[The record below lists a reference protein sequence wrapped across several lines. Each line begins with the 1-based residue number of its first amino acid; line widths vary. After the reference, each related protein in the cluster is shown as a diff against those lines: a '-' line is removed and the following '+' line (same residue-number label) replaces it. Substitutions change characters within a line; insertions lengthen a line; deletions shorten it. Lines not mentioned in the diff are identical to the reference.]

1 MAPDAPKAAP
11 PGQDPGGQA
20 AGAPT
25 PKVATRGQ
33 AVATPRSPAGQVLP
47 PGQDADGQAV
57 TAPRSPATP
66 APATPASAALPP
78 SFDALVARAM
88 KTFEIPGMGVAI
100 VKDGK
105 VVLAKGYGV
114 RKLGEPA
121 PVDAKTLFGIASNTK
136 AFTATALGLLV
147 EEGKLEWDAPVIRY
161 LPWFQM
167 WDSYVT
173 REMTVRDLL
182 VHRSGLGLGA
192 GDLLI
197 FPESTYSRREI
208 LERLRF
214 VRPATSFRSAYAYD
228 NILYLAAG
236 EVVVAVSGR
245 TWEDFISER
254 ILRRVGMTVSRPRHT
269 VDVSGLNVAIP
280 HSPLETGIVA
290 VPPDENDNMNP
301 AGGILSCA
309 EDMAKWML
317 VHLDEGRLAD
327 GTRLFAEK
335 TERELTT
342 LVTPIPFGDP
352 PAELAAQRMN
362 FRGYALGF
370 SVNDYR
376 GRKMVSHTGGL
387 SGYVSRLVM
396 VPELELGIAVLTN
409 QESSDAYNSVIYAVL
424 DQAMGVPP
432 TDWASAYL
440 KVKERGVSGT
450 ADALKKAAAKRDAAA
465 KPSLPLA
472 DYAGTYEDAWYGPI
486 VITLEGGKLA
496 MSFAKTPG
504 MVGDME
510 HWSRETFVV
519 RWHDRELRADAY
531 VTFSLDP
538 DGAIVEARMK
548 AFSPDTDFSYDFQDL
563 LLKPV
568 RRKAG

>member
-1 MAPDAPKAAP
+1 MLLLTVAGLTGLIQASPGADAARLSPQTPPKAAP
-11 PGQDPGGQA
+11 
-20 AGAPT
+20 
-25 PKVATRGQ
+25 RGQ
-33 AVATPRSPAGQVLP
+33 ATAGSPSPAAATAAAVLP
-47 PGQDADGQAV
+47 PG
-57 TAPRSPATP
+57 
-66 APATPASAALPP
+66 
-78 SFDALVARAM
+78 FDALVARAM
-88 KTFEIPGMGVAI
+88 KTFAVPGMGIAV

-105 VVLAKGYGV
+105 IVLAKGYGV

-121 PVDAKTLFGIASNTK
+121 LVDARTLFGIASNTK

-147 EEGKLEWDAPVIRY
+147 EEGKIAWDAPVTRY

-167 WDSYVT
+167 WDPYVT

-192 GDLLI
+192 GDLMI
-197 FPESTYSRREI
+197 WPESTYSRRQI

-214 VRPATSFRSAYAYD
+214 VKPATSFRSAYAYD

-236 EVVVAVSGR
+236 EVIEAVSGR
-245 TWEDFISER
+245 TWEDFIAER
-254 ILRRVGMTVSRPRHT
+254 ILKKVGLASSRPRHLA
-269 VDVSGLNVAIP
+269 DVAGMNVAIP
-280 HSPLETGIVA
+280 HAPLETGLA
-290 VPPDENDNMNP
+290 AQPPDENDNMNP

-317 VHLDEGRLAD
+317 VHLNEGRLPEGA
-327 GTRLFAEK
+327 LFSEK
-335 TERELTT
+335 TERELTS
-342 LVTPIPFGDP
+342 LVTPIAIANP

-370 SVNDYR
+370 NVNDYR
-376 GRKMVSHTGGL
+376 GRKLVSHTGAL

-396 VPELELGIAVLTN
+396 VPDLELGIVVLTN
-409 QESSDAYNSVIYAVL
+409 QESGEAYNSVIYAVL
-424 DQAMGVPP
+424 DHAMGFQP
-432 TDWASAYL
+432 TDWAQAYL
-440 KVKERGVSGT
+440 KVKERRISST
-450 ADALKKAAAKRDAAA
+450 AEALKKAVAKRDAAA

-486 VITLEGGKLA
+486 SVALEGAGEAAKLV
-496 MSFAKTPG
+496 MSFTKTPG
-504 MVGDME
+504 MVGDLE

-519 RWHDRELRADAY
+519 RWRDRELRADAY
-531 VTFSLDP
+531 VTFTLDP

-563 LLKPV
+563 LLKPI
-568 RRKAG
+568 RK

>member
-1 MAPDAPKAAP
+1 MLLLTVAGLTGLIQASPGADAARLSPQTTPKAAP
-11 PGQDPGGQA
+11 
-20 AGAPT
+20 
-25 PKVATRGQ
+25 RGQ
-33 AVATPRSPAGQVLP
+33 ATAGSPSPAAAATAAAPTVVLP
-47 PGQDADGQAV
+47 PG
-57 TAPRSPATP
+57 
-66 APATPASAALPP
+66 
-78 SFDALVARAM
+78 FDALVARTM
-88 KTFEIPGMGVAI
+88 KTFAVPGMGIAV

-105 VVLAKGYGV
+105 IVLAKGYGV

-121 PVDAKTLFGIASNTK
+121 LVDARTLFGVASNTK

-147 EEGKLEWDAPVIRY
+147 EEGKIAWDAPVTRY

-167 WDSYVT
+167 WDPYVT

-192 GDLLI
+192 GDLMI
-197 FPESTYSRREI
+197 WPESTYSRRQI

-214 VRPATSFRSAYAYD
+214 VKPATSFRSAYAYD

-236 EVVVAVSGR
+236 EVIEAVSGR
-245 TWEDFISER
+245 TWEDFIAER
-254 ILRRVGMTVSRPRHT
+254 ILKKVGLASSRPRHLA
-269 VDVSGLNVAIP
+269 DVAGMNVAIP
-280 HSPLETGIVA
+280 HAPLETGLA
-290 VPPDENDNMNP
+290 AQPPDENDNMNP

-317 VHLDEGRLAD
+317 VHLNEGRLPEGA
-327 GTRLFAEK
+327 LFSEK
-335 TERELTT
+335 TERELTS
-342 LVTPIPFGDP
+342 LVTPIAIANP

-370 SVNDYR
+370 NVNDYR
-376 GRKMVSHTGGL
+376 GRKLVSHTGAL

-396 VPELELGIAVLTN
+396 VPDLELGIVVLTN
-409 QESSDAYNSVIYAVL
+409 QESGEAYNSVIYAVL
-424 DQAMGVPP
+424 DHAMGFQP
-432 TDWASAYL
+432 TDWAQAYL
-440 KVKERGVSGT
+440 KVKERRISST
-450 ADALKKAAAKRDAAA
+450 AEALKKAVAKRDAAA

-486 VITLEGGKLA
+486 SVALEGAGEAAKLV
-496 MSFAKTPG
+496 MSFTKTPG
-504 MVGDME
+504 MVGDLE

-519 RWHDRELRADAY
+519 RWRDRELRADAY
-531 VTFSLDP
+531 VTFTLDP

-563 LLKPV
+563 LLKPI
-568 RRKAG
+568 RK

>member
-1 MAPDAPKAAP
+1 MRKRTVSLAVSVLVAALALIPAAAASQTTPKAASR
-11 PGQDPGGQA
+11 GTA
-20 AGAPT
+20 APALG
-25 PKVATRGQ
+25 
-33 AVATPRSPAGQVLP
+33 SPAAVLP
-47 PGQDADGQAV
+47 SG
-57 TAPRSPATP
+57 
-66 APATPASAALPP
+66 
-78 SFDALVARAM
+78 FDALVARAM
-88 KTFEIPGMGVAI
+88 KTFEVPGMGIAV

-121 PVDAKTLFGIASNTK
+121 AVDAQTLFGIASNTK

-147 EEGKLEWDAPVIRY
+147 EEGKIAWDAPVIRY
-161 LPWFQM
+161 LPWLQM
-167 WDSYVT
+167 WDPYVT

-214 VRPATSFRSAYAYD
+214 VKPATSFRGAYAYD

-236 EVVVAVSGR
+236 EVIAAMSGR
-245 TWEDFISER
+245 TWEDFVAER
-254 ILRRVGMTVSRPRHT
+254 ILKKVGMAESRPRHSA
-269 VDVSGLNVAIP
+269 DVTGMNVAIP
-280 HSPLETGIVA
+280 HAALETGVVP

-309 EDMAKWML
+309 VDMAKWML
-317 VHLDEGRLAD
+317 VHLGEGRLAD
-327 GTRLFAEK
+327 GTRLFTAK
-335 TERELTT
+335 TERELTS
-342 LVTPIPFGDP
+342 LVTPIPISDL

-376 GRKMVSHTGGL
+376 GRKVVSHTGGL
-387 SGYVSRLVM
+387 TGYVSRLVM
-396 VPELELGIAVLTN
+396 VPELGLGIAVLTN
-409 QESSDAYNSVIYAVL
+409 QESGEAYNSVIYAVL

-432 TDWASAYL
+432 TEWAQAYL
-440 KVKERGVSGT
+440 KVNERGIAGT
-450 ADALKKAAAKRDAAA
+450 AEALKKAAAKRATAAR
-465 KPSLPLA
+465 PSLPLA

-486 VITLEGGKLA
+486 SIALEGESGKLV
-496 MSFAKTPG
+496 MSFTKTPG

-519 RWHDRELRADAY
+519 RWRDRALRADAY
-531 VTFSLDP
+531 VTFMLDP

-563 LLKPV
+563 LLKPA
-568 RRKAG
+568 RK

>member
-1 MAPDAPKAAP
+1 MRKRTACLVIAVLTI
-11 PGQDPGGQA
+11 A
-20 AGAPT
+20 AGLAL
-25 PKVATRGQ
+25 AG
-33 AVATPRSPAGQVLP
+33 PRSPASATAAAAVLP
-47 PGQDADGQAV
+47 PG
-57 TAPRSPATP
+57 
-66 APATPASAALPP
+66 
-78 SFDALVARAM
+78 FDALVARSI
-88 KTFEIPGMGVAI
+88 KTFAVPGIGIAV

-121 PVDAKTLFGIASNTK
+121 PVDAQTLFGIASNTK
-136 AFTATALGLLV
+136 AFTATALALLV
-147 EEGKLEWDAPVIRY
+147 EDGKLAWDAPVTRY

-167 WDSYVT
+167 WDPYVT

-197 FPESTYSRREI
+197 FPESTYSRRQI

-236 EVVVAVSGR
+236 EVIEAVSGR

-254 ILRRVGMTVSRPRHT
+254 ILKKVGMAGSRPRHSGT
-269 VDVSGLNVAIP
+269 VAGMNVAIP
-280 HSPLETGIVA
+280 HALLETGIVA
-290 VPPDENDNMNP
+290 QPPDENDNMNP

-309 EDMAKWML
+309 EDMARWML
-317 VHLDEGRLAD
+317 VHLGEGGLAD
-327 GTRLFAEK
+327 GTRLFTAK

-342 LVTPIPFGDP
+342 LVTPIPISDP

-376 GRKMVSHTGGL
+376 GRKVVSHTGGL

-396 VPELELGIAVLTN
+396 VPELEFGIAILTN
-409 QESSDAYNSVIYAVL
+409 QESGEAYNSVIYAVL

-432 TDWASAYL
+432 TDWAQAYL
-440 KVKERGVSGT
+440 KVQERGIST
-450 ADALKKAAAKRDAAA
+450 TDEALKKAAAKRNAAA
-465 KPSLPLA
+465 QPSLPLA

-486 VITLEGGKLA
+486 AIALKGEISGGEGGGEGGKLV

-519 RWHDRELRADAY
+519 RWRDRELRADAY
-531 VTFSLDP
+531 VTFTLDP

-563 LLKPV
+563 LLKPA
-568 RRKAG
+568 RK

>member
-1 MAPDAPKAAP
+1 MFFGKPPAVAIVVLAAILAFAFGPVPATASALTGTDAGADILQPAPKAAP
-11 PGQDPGGQA
+11 
-20 AGAPT
+20 
-25 PKVATRGQ
+25 RGQ
-33 AVATPRSPAGQVLP
+33 ATAGSLSPAAATAAAVLP
-47 PGQDADGQAV
+47 PG
-57 TAPRSPATP
+57 
-66 APATPASAALPP
+66 
-78 SFDALVARAM
+78 FDAIVARVM
-88 KTFEIPGMGVAI
+88 KTFDVPGMGIAV
-100 VKDGK
+100 VKNGK
-105 VVLAKGYGV
+105 VVLAKGFGI
-114 RKLGEPA
+114 RKLGDPA
-121 PVDAKTLFGIASNTK
+121 PVDAQTLFGIASNTK

-147 EEGKLEWDAPVIRY
+147 EEGKIAWDAPVTRY

-167 WDSYVT
+167 WDPYVT

-197 FPESTYSRREI
+197 FPESIYSRRQI

-214 VRPATSFRSAYAYD
+214 VKPATSFRGAYAYD

-236 EVVVAVSGR
+236 EVIEAVSGR

-254 ILRRVGMTVSRPRHT
+254 ILKKAGMAWSQPRHSA
-269 VDVSGLNVAIP
+269 DAAGMNLAIP
-280 HSPLETGIVA
+280 HAPLETGLA
-290 VPPDENDNMNP
+290 PLPPDENDNMNP

-317 VHLDEGRLAD
+317 VHLGEGKLAD
-327 GTRLFAEK
+327 GTRLFAER
-335 TERELTT
+335 TERELTAP
-342 LVTPIPFGDP
+342 VTPIGIVPP

-370 SVNDYR
+370 NVNDYR

-396 VPELELGIAVLTN
+396 VPELEFGIVVLTN
-409 QESSDAYNSVIYAVL
+409 QESNEAYNSVIYAVL
-424 DQAMGVPP
+424 DHAMGVPA
-432 TDWASAYL
+432 TDWAQAYL
-440 KVKERGVSGT
+440 KVRERGNTGT
-450 ADALKKAAAKRDAAA
+450 AEALKKAAAKRDAAA
-465 KPSLPLA
+465 RPSLPLA

-486 VITLEGGKLA
+486 SIAFEGGGLV
-496 MSFAKTPG
+496 MNFTKTPG

-519 RWHDRELRADAY
+519 RWRDRELRADAY
-531 VTFSLDP
+531 VTFTLDP

-563 LLKPV
+563 LLKPA
-568 RRKAG
+568 RR

>member
-1 MAPDAPKAAP
+1 
-11 PGQDPGGQA
+11 
-20 AGAPT
+20 
-25 PKVATRGQ
+25 
-33 AVATPRSPAGQVLP
+33 
-47 PGQDADGQAV
+47 
-57 TAPRSPATP
+57 
-66 APATPASAALPP
+66 
-78 SFDALVARAM
+78 M
-88 KTFEIPGMGVAI
+88 KTFEVPGMGIAV
-100 VKDGK
+100 VKDGR

-114 RKLGEPA
+114 RELGKPA
-121 PVDAKTLFGIASNTK
+121 PIDAQTLFGIASNTK

-147 EEGKLEWDAPVIRY
+147 EEGKVAWDAPVSRY

-167 WDSYVT
+167 WDPYVT

-214 VRPATSFRSAYAYD
+214 VSPATSFRGAYAYD

-236 EVVVAVSGR
+236 ELIQTVSGR

-254 ILRRVGMTVSRPRHT
+254 VLAKVGMTGSKPRHT
-269 VDVSGLNVAIP
+269 ADVAGLNVAIP
-280 HSPLETGIVA
+280 HAPLETGLTA
-290 VPPDENDNMNP
+290 QPPDENDNMNA
-301 AGGILSCA
+301 AGGILSSA

-317 VHLDEGRLAD
+317 VHLDEGKLAD
-327 GTRLFAEK
+327 GTRLFTAR
-335 TERELTT
+335 TERELTSMA
-342 LVTPIPFGDP
+342 TPIPIADP

-387 SGYVSRLVM
+387 TGYVSRLVM

-409 QESSDAYNSVIYAVL
+409 QESGQAYNSVIYAVL
-424 DQAMGVPP
+424 DQAMGVSP
-432 TDWASAYL
+432 TDWAAAYL
-440 KVKERGVSGT
+440 KVKERADSTT
-450 ADALKKAAAKRDAAA
+450 ADALKKAEAKRDAAA
-465 KPSLPLA
+465 KPLLPLA

-486 VITLEGGKLA
+486 VITLESGKLV

-504 MVGDME
+504 FVGDME
-510 HWSRETFVV
+510 HWSREIFVV
-519 RWHDRELRADAY
+519 RWRDRELRADAY
-531 VTFSLDP
+531 VTFTLDP

-548 AFSPDTDFSYDFQDL
+548 AFSPDTDFSFDFQDL

-568 RRKAG
+568 RK